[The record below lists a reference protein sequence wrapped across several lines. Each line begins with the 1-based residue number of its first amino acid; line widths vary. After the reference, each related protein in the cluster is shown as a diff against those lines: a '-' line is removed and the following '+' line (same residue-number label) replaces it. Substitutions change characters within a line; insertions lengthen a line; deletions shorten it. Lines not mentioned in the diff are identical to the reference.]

1 MAACGYEVYLLVFN
15 NILLSSS
22 GHSISVISRDRMVGL
37 TPNTTLVCR
46 QLVFYASSTVLEEVT
61 YVSLPNMPNIKIFG
75 GNSHQQLAKLI
86 AERLGNDLG
95 KCVLK
100 KFSNKE
106 TRWAYLWYET
116 PASTKCFWSR
126 LCQVCDFSDST
137 WRVSFYTKK
146 ESWLELNIQGKQ

>member
-1 MAACGYEVYLLVFN
+1 MLYNVQNIAWQPVD
-15 NILLSSS
+15 NILQV
-22 GHSISVISRDRMVGL
+22 GIHARDIIVGL
-37 TPNTTLVCR
+37 TPSTTLVCR
-46 QLVFYASSTVLEEVT
+46 QVFPISTVLEEVT

-106 TRWAYLWYET
+106 TR
-116 PASTKCFWSR
+116 
-126 LCQVCDFSDST
+126 
-137 WRVSFYTKK
+137 
-146 ESWLELNIQGKQ
+146 